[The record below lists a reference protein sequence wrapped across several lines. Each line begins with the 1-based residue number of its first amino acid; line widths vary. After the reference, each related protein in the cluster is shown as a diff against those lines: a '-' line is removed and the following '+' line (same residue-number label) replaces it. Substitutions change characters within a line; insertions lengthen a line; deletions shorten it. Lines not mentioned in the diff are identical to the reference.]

1 MFCLS
6 EWWNKMQSECL
17 WQADLVIS
25 LILQEICDHF
35 SKIIYLLGF
44 DNSLQTLKVE
54 HELWGF
60 CDYGLNCESQKSTFV
75 VDLQHATHTVVF
87 ANLLING
94 RNEGVHGFV
103 CQLRDAQG
111 YTCPGIRIADN
122 GQKVGVNGVDN
133 GRIW

>member
-1 MFCLS
+1 MM
-6 EWWNKMQSECL
+6 KQSANMHVYGKL
-17 WQADLVIS
+17 IQWSHSSFKRYGIIS
-25 LILQEICDHF
+25 A
-35 SKIIYLLGF
+35 IIALLGF
-44 DNSLQTLKVE
+44 DNSLQTPRVE
-54 HELWGF
+54 HGLWGF
-60 CDYGLNCESQKSTFV
+60 CNYGWFCESLKSTFV